1 MRLTTASFD
10 TGSEFR
16 VDWTTSASNP
26 NFNRRKAMNMGPHY
40 KVSQDIYTNHKS
52 EIFSTYEAAE
62 AFKGTTERGH
72 ITTRKPGQKNFI
84 ARKGR

>member
-1 MRLTTASFD
+1 MTLTTASFD

-16 VDWTTSASNP
+16 VNWTTEIKNP
-26 NFNRRKAMNMGPHY
+26 KFNLERARNQGPHY
-40 KVSQDIYTNHKS
+40 KVSQDIVTSHKS

-62 AFKGTTERGH
+62 AFKATVERGH
-72 ITTRKPGQKNFI
+72 ISNRKPGQKAFI